1 MVRNY
6 FRGLILAAAALSFSP
21 NTFSQTGQHAGAAR
35 AHSVSAQPELSGV
48 WFIPEYHRT
57 LLPKEDPPFQPW
69 AEALL
74 KKRDVENNNADPDTG
89 PDPIERCFPPGVPRI
104 MLQPFPWEIVQAKD
118 RVLMIFEYQALTRQI
133 FMDGR
138 GHPKDLDLTYMGHS
152 IGKYEGDTLVVD
164 TIGLNDKTW
173 LDPMGLPHSD
183 ALHVVERL
191 HRLDHDTLQVDYTI
205 DDPKAYTKPWTAQR
219 IFKLHPEWQIKEYV
233 CAENNEVK

>member
-1 MVRNY
+1 MRNY
-6 FRGLILAAAALSFSP
+6 FVGLILAAAMPTFSP
-21 NTFSQTGQHAGAAR
+21 VPFSQTSQQPGAAKSH
-35 AHSVSAQPELSGV
+35 AASAMPDFSGV
-48 WFIPEYHRT
+48 WFMPEYHRT

-74 KKRDVENNNADPDTG
+74 KKHDVENNTADPDSG

-118 RVLMIFEYQALTRQI
+118 RVIMIFEYQALTRQV
-133 FMDGR
+133 FTDGR
-138 GHPKDLDLTYMGHS
+138 GHPKDLDSTYMGHS
-152 IGKYEGDTLVVD
+152 IGRYEGDTLVVD
-164 TIGLNDKTW
+164 TIGFNDKTW

-183 ALHVVERL
+183 ALHVVERIR
-191 HRLDHDTLQVDYTI
+191 RLDHDTLQVEYTI

-219 IFKLHPEWQIKEYV
+219 IFKLKPDWEIKEYV

>member
-1 MVRNY
+1 MVRNR
-6 FRGLILAAAALSFSP
+6 FAGLLLAAAALILPP
-21 NTFSQTGQHAGAAR
+21 NTFPQTTQHAGAAKNR
-35 AHSVSAQPELSGV
+35 SAPATPDLSGV

-57 LLPKEDPPFQPW
+57 LLPNEDPPFQSW

-74 KKRDVENNNADPDTG
+74 KKRDVENNTADPDSG

-118 RVLMIFEYQALTRQI
+118 RVVMIFEYQALTRQI

-138 GHPKDLDLTYMGHS
+138 GHPKDLDQTYMGHS

-164 TIGLNDKTW
+164 TIGFNDKTW

-191 HRLDHDTLQVDYTI
+191 RRVDHDTLQVDYTI
-205 DDPKAYTKPWTAQR
+205 DDPKAYTKTWTAQR
-219 IFKLHPEWQIKEYV
+219 IFKLHPDWQIKEYV

>member
-1 MVRNY
+1 MVRNL
-6 FRGLILAAAALSFSP
+6 FRGLALATAVLTFSP
-21 NTFSQTGQHAGAAR
+21 AFSQTGQHAATPKTHA
-35 AHSVSAQPELSGV
+35 SSTMPDLSGV
-48 WFIPEYHRT
+48 WFMPEYHRT

-74 KKRDVENNNADPDTG
+74 KKRDVENNTADPDSG

-118 RVLMIFEYQALTRQI
+118 RVLLIFEYQALTRQI

-138 GHPKDLDLTYMGHS
+138 GHPKDLDQTYMGHS
-152 IGKYEGDTLVVD
+152 IGKYEGDTLVID
-164 TIGLNDKTW
+164 TIGFNDKTW

-183 ALHVVERL
+183 ALHVIERL
-191 HRLDHDTLQVDYTI
+191 RRTDHDTLQVDYTI
-205 DDPKAYTKPWTAQR
+205 DDTKAYTKPWTAQR
-219 IFKLHPEWQIKEYV
+219 IFKLKPDWEIKEYV